1 MCCSL
6 MLSSV
11 LCSAERIVTLRS
23 TSGTPFISH
32 LATLEQFIEAAVRHS
47 VGDRESVDT
56 AAVSLA
62 AVSSKGSA
70 FVFFVFRLAS
80 YRVQERT

>member
-1 MCCSL
+1 

-11 LCSAERIVTLRS
+11 LSSAERIATLRS

-32 LATLEQFIEAAVRHS
+32 LATLEQSIEAAVRHS
-47 VGDRESVDT
+47 AGDWESVDK

-62 AVSSKGSA
+62 AVSSRDSA

-80 YRVQERT
+80 YKVQERT